1 MVKIHRIISI
11 TAEKAFDRV
20 QHSFIIK
27 THIEFGREQNF
38 FNLINGIYTKLT
50 PHIIPNVESQN
61 AYVEESIAGAL
72 N

>member
-1 MVKIHRIISI
+1 M
-11 TAEKAFDRV
+11 
-20 QHSFIIK
+20 IK

-61 AYVEESIAGAL
+61 ACVKESIAGAL